1 MAVWT
6 ETVDTYSGLEANF
19 TPTCLF
25 HPEVPTVMYVWD
37 IKHLN
42 FKMHDDKKDEP
53 WSFATD
59 VVLHCPYCEMEE
71 MYGVAMSPEHHD
83 KMWKKNEWMIF
94 RNMVD
99 NEWKR
104 RPWRV
109 VIGFFKWM
117 KRRLIFKQP
126 S

>member
-6 ETVDTYSGLEANF
+6 ETTETYSGLEGNF

-25 HPEVPTVMYVWD
+25 HPEVPTVMELFD

-42 FKMHDDKKDEP
+42 FKLHPDKEDEP

-59 VVLHCPYCEMEE
+59 VVLHCPYCGMEE
-71 MYGVAMSPEHHD
+71 MYGVAMSKEHHNR
-83 KMWKKNEWMIF
+83 MWKKNEWIMF
-94 RNMVD
+94 SNTVA
-99 NEWKR
+99 NNWKR
-104 RPWRV
+104 RPWLV
-109 VIGFFKWM
+109 VIGIFVWL
-117 KRRLIFKQP
+117 KRRLTVKQP

>member
-6 ETVDTYSGLEANF
+6 ETTETYSGLEGNF

-25 HPEVPTVMYVWD
+25 HPEVPTVMELFD

-42 FKMHDDKKDEP
+42 FKLHPDKEDEP

-59 VVLHCPYCEMEE
+59 VVLRCPYCGFDDV
-71 MYGVAMSPEHHD
+71 YGVAMSPDHHK
-83 KMWKKNEWMIF
+83 KMVKKNEWLIVQ
-94 RNMVD
+94 NTVHAH
-99 NEWKR
+99 WKR
-104 RPWRV
+104 HPIHV
-109 VIGFFKWM
+109 GVM
-117 KRRLIFKQP
+117 LIRWLIRKLTLKHP

>member
-6 ETVDTYSGLEANF
+6 ETAETYSGLEANF

-25 HPEVPTVMYVWD
+25 HPEVPTVMELFD

-42 FKMHDDKKDEP
+42 FKLHPDKEDEP

-59 VVLHCPYCEMEE
+59 VVVRCPHCGYEDI
-71 MYGVAMSPEHHD
+71 YGVAISPEHHD
-83 KMWKKNEWMIF
+83 RMWKKNEWMMF
-94 RNMVD
+94 TNMVVD
-99 NEWKR
+99 NWKR

-109 VIGFFKWM
+109 VIGFFIWM
-117 KRRLIFKQP
+117 KRRLTVKQP